1 MRKITQQSVAAFIAK
16 TPFSS
21 GNMSVHVTNSDCEM
35 ALHGN
40 VIAYYVGNNNI
51 VIRDAGWQTVTTKE
65 RLNGLL
71 NTLNLAPIYQKDFIW
86 YRNGEWKGSEVL
98 SV

>member
-1 MRKITQQSVAAFIAK
+1 MI
-16 TPFSS
+16 
-21 GNMSVHVTNSDCEM
+21 
-35 ALHGN
+35 
-40 VIAYYVGNNNI
+40 
-51 VIRDAGWQTVTTKE
+51 VTTKE

-98 SV
+98 INE